1 MRQLIKMAS
10 DSIHYLAVFDG
21 HSGRPLYL
29 GRSKRIATA
38 DQRIICHSRDHGCR
52 RPNCTVSGYDCEV
65 HHAPGWHPNGR
76 TDADKL
82 FFACGADNAR
92 AEDDDITTTVTDHGR
107 LAWTDGTGPPEVNR
121 IHHPEELL
129 DDDDTDDP

>member
-1 MRQLIKMAS
+1 M
-10 DSIHYLAVFDG
+10 
-21 HSGRPLYL
+21 
-29 GRSKRIATA
+29 
-38 DQRIICHSRDHGCR
+38 
-52 RPNCTVSGYDCEV
+52 SGYDCEV